1 MVVYIEDVIIDN
13 LVINFI
19 ILSLTIF
26 SLREK
31 NKIIKT
37 FLSSV
42 IGCGFSI
49 ILTFFNLSLVYTILI
64 KVLTGLIMCCVVIH
78 KFTLKKWLLFFT
90 VFLSFTFL
98 MGGFCFFIIYLFG
111 GEVYSVKNMQ
121 YNLPVSLGVIFALL
135 GAYVYLL
142 IKAIKIFYKK
152 QKLENFNYTLLIKA
166 NDKKIKVKAYL
177 DSGNLLQ
184 DSLTGLPVV
193 IVNFYTALNLF
204 NKEICLMDFLTERLN
219 HKIKGR
225 YIDVGTVSGK
235 SKMFIFKP
243 EQANII
249 DATGQVKNINVLI
262 GISSLSANNRNFEA
276 LLSPLAI

>member
-1 MVVYIEDVIIDN
+1 MIVYIEDAIIDN

-37 FLSSV
+37 LFSAFV
-42 IGCGFSI
+42 GCLFAVL
-49 ILTFFNLSLVYTILI
+49 LTFFNLPLTYTIII
-64 KVLTGLIMCCVVIH
+64 KILTGLIMCCIVIH

-98 MGGFCFFIIYLFG
+98 MGGFCFFIIFLFG
-111 GEVYSVKNMQ
+111 GKIYSVEKMQ
-121 YNLPVSLGVIFALL
+121 YDLPVSLGFIFALL
-135 GAYVYLL
+135 GIYIYLL

-152 QKLENFNYTLLIKA
+152 QKLEKFNYKLLIKA
-166 NDKKIKVKAYL
+166 NNKKIKINAYL

-184 DSLTGLPVV
+184 DNLTGLPVV
-193 IVNFYTALNLF
+193 IVNFNIILNLF
-204 NKEICLMDFLTERLN
+204 DKEISLIDFLTEKLN

-225 YIDVGTVSGK
+225 YIDIGTVTGK
-235 SKMFIFKP
+235 SKMFVFRP
-243 EQANII
+243 TQANII
-249 DATGQVKNINVLI
+249 DPAGQVKNINVLI
-262 GISSLSANNRNFEA
+262 GISSLNAGNRNFEA